1 MKEGVKITEIGP
13 NDFFFEFP
21 DGSTSTRTS
30 TGSSNAPTVQQRF
43 DGLVDAKI
51 RDQKEQEQRDKER
64 EKEKLEFG
72 KRMHK
77 SFPDKYNAD
86 GTEVEQKKKKRFG
99 LFKGGGWING
109 PMSGYPVSLTGMM
122 TDFIG
127 HGLEWVGQALNG
139 NSFVIP
145 FDTPATRK
153 DKGLTSKR
161 MRQAMAGGYAM
172 PPQMMFGGLFG
183 KKKPDQLVGGYTKE
197 NISNVNGNITSS
209 KERIKFA
216 IDVKHIHQHK
226 QQILDQLPKG
236 TKIRDVLSGGKKIN
250 VSALKLMKIL
260 YNSDAHKATQERI
273 RMESEKAA
281 KGAKFQSDKKDLQ
294 GAMYASVFDKITG
307 VKDNIGDFINDA
319 KLKFTEMK
327 NQKRKDANKVVTAPT
342 VTEPPIV
349 QGGGGGSGQIVPIVR
364 KKDREADPYLI
375 SRFGLVSEFNGDV
388 ADLM

>member
-1 MKEGVKITEIGP
+1 
-13 NDFFFEFP
+13 
-21 DGSTSTRTS
+21 
-30 TGSSNAPTVQQRF
+30 
-43 DGLVDAKI
+43 
-51 RDQKEQEQRDKER
+51 
-64 EKEKLEFG
+64 
-72 KRMHK
+72 MHK
-77 SFPDKYNAD
+77 SFPHLYNEKGERID
-86 GTEVEQKKKKRFG
+86 NSKNKKNNNKKKNWLG
-99 LFKGGGWING
+99 FKGGGWING

-161 MRQAMAGGYAM
+161 MRQAMAGGYSM
-172 PPQMMFGGLFG
+172 PPQMMLGGLFG

-319 KLKFTEMK
+319 KLKFTDMK

>member
-1 MKEGVKITEIGP
+1 
-13 NDFFFEFP
+13 
-21 DGSTSTRTS
+21 
-30 TGSSNAPTVQQRF
+30 
-43 DGLVDAKI
+43 
-51 RDQKEQEQRDKER
+51 
-64 EKEKLEFG
+64 
-72 KRMHK
+72 MHK

-86 GTEVEQKKKKRFG
+86 GTEVEQGKHKNNKKKRFG

-161 MRQAMAGGYAM
+161 MRQAMAGGYSM
-172 PPQMMFGGLFG
+172 PPQMMLGGLFG

-342 VTEPPIV
+342 VTQEPIV